1 MTAFPS
7 PAGEDSL
14 TTDKLT
20 VGAPLTAAQI
30 QALRTLERVYLDGR
44 GLVFNADLAET
55 VLHEFGCHAEGSCC
69 CRTTRALDEHGA
81 RYADA
86 IAEAAYRLAGDAMD
100 ARAVGDDGDY
110 ADLLDD
116 LTREFA
122 DQAGVEYGTPE
133 FQEFAVALDA
143 RVAALTGLRVE

>member
-1 MTAFPS
+1 MTYES

-30 QALRTLERVYLDGR
+30 KALRTLEQVYLDGR
-44 GLVFNADLAET
+44 GLVVNADLAET
-55 VLHEFGCHAEGSCC
+55 VLHEFGCHAEGSCS
-69 CRTTRALDEHGA
+69 CRTPRPLDEDGA
-81 RYADA
+81 RYAA
-86 IAEAAYRLAGDAMD
+86 AVAEAAYRLAG
-100 ARAVGDDGDY
+100 ARDGGDVGDY

-122 DQAGVEYGTPE
+122 NQAGVEYGSPE
-133 FQEFAVALDA
+133 FQQFAMALDA